1 MTDEE
6 PAATNES
13 ARLAALERYAII
25 DTPAEECFDQLVK
38 LAALAFR
45 VPWAAITFVDGF
57 RAWRKAAYPA
67 DELRETPRVISFC
80 GQTIEGADVMVVPD
94 AAADS
99 CFKHFPNVS
108 GGKVRFYAGAPLVTV
123 DGYRIGTLCILD
135 SEPRELDETQI
146 DLLRGFAREA
156 MHKIDT
162 RLKLARANDMSRQF
176 GRVIKAFPIGVI
188 TCDVDGGVMSC
199 SPVAERITGW
209 IEAELLG
216 RECPLTPPGH
226 EAGYRLMLAAL
237 KRGETVV
244 RERCQIRRKNGTTV
258 DVRVSA
264 APLFSKDGAV
274 IGFVAVG
281 EDISVVDVGRQ
292 RTRVLETAVLSAF
305 SRAVIVTTAEPDPK
319 IVYVNPTFTRLYG
332 FTAKEVLGRS
342 ESVLRWEGDDPESAA
357 KIREARSAQSPINV
371 EALHRRK
378 NGEAFWCELGL
389 TPVIDAE
396 GRCEHWVAFAGDV
409 TERRRDQQLQRDRS
423 AIVELLAENAPP
435 EQILHGLANWISAAG
450 TSLEH
455 AP

>member
-1 MTDEE
+1 MMDDDE
-6 PAATNES
+6 PAATDES

-25 DTPAEECFDQLVK
+25 DTPAEEDFNQLVE

-80 GQTIEGADVMVVPD
+80 GQTIEGGDVMVVPD
-94 AAADS
+94 AAADL

-135 SEPRELDETQI
+135 NAPRDLDETQI
-146 DLLRGFAREA
+146 EMLRGFAREA
-156 MHKIDT
+156 MHRIDT

-176 GRVIKAFPIGVI
+176 GRVIKEFPIGVV
-188 TCDVDGGVMSC
+188 TCDMTGRVMSC

-209 IEAELLG
+209 TEGELSG
-216 RECPLTPPGH
+216 KECPFILSGH
-226 EAGYRLMLAAL
+226 EAEFRLLLAAV

-244 RERCQIRRKNGTTV
+244 REHCQLRRKNGSLV
-258 DVRVSA
+258 DVRLSC

-281 EDISVVDVGRQ
+281 EDISVADAGRQ
-292 RTRVLETAVLSAF
+292 RSRVLEAAVLSAF

-319 IVYVNPTFTRLYG
+319 IVYVNPSFTQMYG
-332 FTAKEVLGRS
+332 FDAKEVLGQS
-342 ESVLRWEGDDPESAA
+342 ERMLRFEGENPDSAA
-357 KIREARSAQSPINV
+357 KIREARRTQTPLNV
-371 EALHRRK
+371 EVLHRRK
-378 NGEAFWCELGL
+378 DGAAFWCELGL
-389 TPVIDAE
+389 TPVIEAD
-396 GRCEHWVAFAGDV
+396 GRCEHWVAFAADV
-409 TERRRDQQLQRDRS
+409 TERRRAEQLQHDRT
-423 AIVELLAENAPP
+423 AIVEMMAENAPP
-435 EQILHGLANWISAAG
+435 ERILQGLATWLSAAG
-450 TSLEH
+450 ATE
-455 AP
+455 A

>member
-1 MTDEE
+1 MIEDE
-6 PAATNES
+6 PASTNES

-25 DTPAEECFDQLVK
+25 DTPAEEDFNQLVE

-80 GQTIEGADVMVVPD
+80 GQTIEGGDVMVVPD

-135 SEPRELDETQI
+135 NAPRELDETQVE
-146 DLLRGFAREA
+146 LLRGFAREA

-176 GRVIKAFPIGVI
+176 GRVIKAFPIGVV
-188 TCDVDGGVMSC
+188 TCDMTGRVMSC

-209 IEAELLG
+209 TEGELSG
-216 RECPLTPPGH
+216 KECPFVVSGH
-226 EAGYRLMLAAL
+226 EAEFRLLLGAL
-237 KRGETVV
+237 QRGETVV
-244 RERCQIRRKNGTTV
+244 RERCQLRRKNGTLV
-258 DVRVSA
+258 DVRLSS

-274 IGFVAVG
+274 VGFVSIG
-281 EDISVVDVGRQ
+281 EDISVADAGRQ
-292 RTRVLETAVLSAF
+292 RARVLEAAVSSAF
-305 SRAVIVTTAEPDPK
+305 SRAIIVTTAEPDPK
-319 IVYVNPTFTRLYG
+319 IVYVNPSFTRAYG
-332 FTAKEVLGRS
+332 FDAKDVLGQS
-342 ESVLRWEGDDPESAA
+342 ERMLRFEGEDPESAA
-357 KIREARSAQSPINV
+357 KIREARRTQTPLNV

-378 NGEAFWCELGL
+378 DGESFWCELGL
-389 TPVIDAE
+389 TPVIEAD
-396 GRCEHWVAFAGDV
+396 GRCDYWVAFAADV
-409 TERRRDQQLQRDRS
+409 TERRRTQQLQHDRT
-423 AIVELLAENAPP
+423 AIVEMMAANAPP
-435 EQILHGLANWISAAG
+435 ERILEGLATWISAAG
-450 TSLEH
+450 T
-455 AP
+455 AAD